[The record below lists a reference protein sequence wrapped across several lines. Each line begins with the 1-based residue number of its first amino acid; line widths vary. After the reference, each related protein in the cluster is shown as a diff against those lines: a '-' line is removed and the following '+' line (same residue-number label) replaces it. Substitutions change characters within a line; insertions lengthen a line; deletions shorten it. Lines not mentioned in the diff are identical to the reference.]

1 MWEAF
6 VNLMS
11 NPMMQQALATGG
23 QGLDPKGV
31 GGALGGMVNQN
42 LAAQNYQKW
51 MKNLLAEGGQMKMDG
66 KGMTLNV
73 PTSALGQGG
82 FGGLGIGEPG
92 LYGGAKHTPSL
103 ADSIPAGDMTTIQPY
118 GGASATQGAGQGSN
132 LAMTMM
138 RNFLTGGQGLGF
150 RQAS

>member
-82 FGGLGIGEPG
+82 FGGLGIGNPG
-92 LYGGAKHTPSL
+92 SYGGAGQTPT
-103 ADSIPAGDMTTIQPY
+103 PDMTTIQPY

-132 LAMTMM
+132 LAMAMM